1 MSKVALNGC
10 YGGFGL
16 SDEAKELYEK
26 KSGKEFD
33 SWEIKRTCP
42 LLIETIEELGTKKAS
57 DWCSNIYFEEISQD
71 TIDAN
76 AWEIDE
82 YDGSET
88 LKINYEKIELYN
100 EKTKKD
106 EFENNLSEF
115 LKFTLNVIN
124 DNDSTDEEKIKA
136 MKEVMTVRNT
146 NNSISIL
153 GDVANNIKYVPKF
166 GTEYKKTADNF
177 NNLAI

>member
-16 SDEAKELYEK
+16 SDEAKALYKK
-26 KSGKEFD
+26 KSGKEFYSCEVD
-33 SWEIKRTCP
+33 RCCP
-42 LLIETIEELGTKKAS
+42 LLIETIEELGTEKAS
-57 DWCSNIYFEEISQD
+57 GCCSNIYFEEISQD

-88 LKINYEKIELYN
+88 LKINYEAIELHK
-100 EKTKKD
+100 EKIKKE

-124 DNDSTDEEKIKA
+124 DNDSTDEEKIRA
-136 MKEVMTVRNT
+136 MKEAMTVRNT

>member
-1 MSKVALNGC
+1 MSRVALNGC
-10 YGGFGL
+10 FGGFGL
-16 SDEAKELYEK
+16 SDEAKALYKK

-33 SWEIKRTCP
+33 SWYDDRKCPYLIK
-42 LLIETIEELGTKKAS
+42 TIEELGTERAS
-57 DWCSNIYFEEISQD
+57 GWCSNIYFEEISQD

-100 EKTKKD
+100 EKIKKD